1 MSDAPDF
8 TPVSDLGEFGLID
21 RLRGVLGEVAS
32 GEALTT
38 PIGDDAAV
46 LDIGNGRSQVL
57 TTDLFVEGVHFDR
70 TFAPMRTLGWKC
82 IAASVSDVCAMN
94 AVPTV
99 ATVALGLPNN
109 VSVENAEALYTG
121 IAQACERYGVS
132 VAGGD
137 ISASARLVISVTVLG
152 ETESERVVTR
162 AGASPGDAL
171 CLTGDVG
178 ASAAGLNLL
187 LRGKEQTLGTPEAS
201 GATTSG
207 DGAPTDEV
215 PTLTDDAPLD
225 LSQFPTP
232 LERHLMPQA
241 RLDRVRLWREVGFQP
256 TALIDVSDGVASEA
270 HHLSIQSTVG
280 IVVEAGLLPV
290 HIQTMQAAER
300 LAQRAETWALYGGED
315 FELMFTA
322 PPEALEALPKDT
334 YAVVGSV
341 VEPEEGVALRMP
353 DGTVIPMEA
362 DGFSHF

>member
-1 MSDAPDF
+1 MPEPTPF
-8 TPVSDLGEFGLID
+8 TPVAEVGEFGLIE
-21 RLRGVLGEVAS
+21 RLRTTLGDAAS

-46 LDIGNGRSQVL
+46 MDLGNGRSQVL

-70 TFAPMRTLGWKC
+70 TFAPLRALGWKC

-94 AVPTV
+94 ATPTV

-109 VSVENAEALYTG
+109 LSVEGAEALYTG
-121 IAQACERYGVS
+121 IRQACERYGLAI
-132 VAGGD
+132 AGGD

-152 ETESERVVTR
+152 EAETAQIVTR
-162 AGASPGDAL
+162 AGATPGEAL

-178 ASAAGLNLL
+178 ASAAGLSLL
-187 LRGKEQTLGTPEAS
+187 LKGKESLSESPEA
-201 GATTSG
+201 GPAAPEASG
-207 DGAPTDEV
+207 DGAPEIALADEE
-215 PTLTDDAPLD
+215 PLD

-290 HIQTMQAAER
+290 HIQTMLAAER

-315 FELMFTA
+315 YELLFTA
-322 PPEALEALPKDT
+322 PPEALEVLPKDT
-334 YAVVGSV
+334 YAVVGQV
-341 VEPEEGVALRMP
+341 VEPEEGVSLRMP

-362 DGFSHF
+362 EGFSHF